1 MNKKEVIFILKL
13 LSERLFFPVHI
24 RLAWDGFG
32 CRPNARGRSMRCTCL
47 GDGEMT
53 RWNRSEFVGILKDEC
68 LPDWATE
75 KLAQL
80 RQEQKKEP
88 SMNEMTM

>member
-1 MNKKEVIFILKL
+1 MLSPEVLREACWRPEDQL
-13 LSERLFFPVHI
+13 C
-24 RLAWDGFG
+24 LAWDGFG
-32 CRPNARGRSMRCTCL
+32 CRPNARGRSVRCTCL

-68 LPDWATE
+68 LPDWAAE

-80 RQEQKKEP
+80 RQEQHKEP

>member
-1 MNKKEVIFILKL
+1 
-13 LSERLFFPVHI
+13 
-24 RLAWDGFG
+24 
-32 CRPNARGRSMRCTCL
+32 MRCTCL
-47 GDGEMT
+47 GDEEMT

-68 LPDWATE
+68 LPDWAAE

-80 RQEQKKEP
+80 RQTAAQSP

>member
-1 MNKKEVIFILKL
+1 
-13 LSERLFFPVHI
+13 
-24 RLAWDGFG
+24 
-32 CRPNARGRSMRCTCL
+32 
-47 GDGEMT
+47 MT

-68 LPDWATE
+68 LPDWAAE

-80 RQEQKKEP
+80 RQTAAQSP

>member
-1 MNKKEVIFILKL
+1 
-13 LSERLFFPVHI
+13 
-24 RLAWDGFG
+24 
-32 CRPNARGRSMRCTCL
+32 MRCTCL

-68 LPDWATE
+68 LPDWAAE

-80 RQEQKKEP
+80 RQAAAQSP